1 MKHGSFMNKPNLS
14 VVVPVFGAEAC
25 LPSLHKRLK
34 VVLEPL
40 SKDFEIILVEDG
52 GPDASWTAIEEICR
66 KDPKVKGVKL
76 SRNFGQH
83 AAITAGLERAAGDR
97 IVIMDCDLQDRPEAI
112 PLLYAKAL
120 EGFDVVQARR
130 TIRND
135 RIHRRLASRVF
146 YALFGYLTETRQD
159 ASIAN
164 FGIYSQKAIR
174 AVLSMRET
182 LRYFPAMIR
191 WVGFR
196 SAVVD
201 VEHGTSSNRR
211 SSYTVGKLIRLA
223 LGVVISFSEKPL
235 RLVVKLGFSISLLSF
250 VWALALAVRAAVIRQ
265 SVAGWSSVIV
275 SIWFLSGLI
284 IFVLGVVGIY
294 VGKVFEQVKHRP
306 LYIVET
312 SLNAGG
318 DENPS

>member
-1 MKHGSFMNKPNLS
+1 MDHPHLS
-14 VVVPVFGAEAC
+14 IVVPVFGAEAC
-25 LPSLHKRLK
+25 LPSLHEQLT
-34 VVLEPL
+34 VVLETL
-40 SKDFEIILVEDG
+40 SKDFEIILVEDS
-52 GPDASWTAIEEICR
+52 GPDAAWTVIEEICR
-66 KDPKVKGVKL
+66 KDPRVKGVKL

-83 AAITAGLERAAGDR
+83 AAITAGLERAEGDR

-120 EGFDVVQARR
+120 EGFDVVLARR

-135 RIHRRLASRVF
+135 RIHRRLASRAF
-146 YALFGYLTETRQD
+146 YALLGYLTETRQD

-164 FGIYSQKAIR
+164 FGIYSRKAIR
-174 AVLSMRET
+174 AVLSMREN

-191 WVGFR
+191 WVGFQ

-201 VEHGTSSNRR
+201 VEHGTRGDRR

-250 VWALALAVRAAVIRQ
+250 VWALILGVRATVIRQ
-265 SVAGWSSVIV
+265 AVPGWSSLIV

-284 IFVLGVVGIY
+284 IFVLGVIGIY

>member
-52 GPDASWTAIEEICR
+52 GPDASWAAIEEICR

-130 TIRND
+130 MIRND
-135 RIHRRLASRVF
+135 RIQRRLASRVF

-174 AVLSMRET
+174 AVLSMRES

-201 VEHGTSSNRR
+201 VEHGTRGDRR

-235 RLVVKLGFSISLLSF
+235 RLVVKVGFSISLLSF
-250 VWALALAVRAAVIRQ
+250 AWALALAVRAAVIRQ